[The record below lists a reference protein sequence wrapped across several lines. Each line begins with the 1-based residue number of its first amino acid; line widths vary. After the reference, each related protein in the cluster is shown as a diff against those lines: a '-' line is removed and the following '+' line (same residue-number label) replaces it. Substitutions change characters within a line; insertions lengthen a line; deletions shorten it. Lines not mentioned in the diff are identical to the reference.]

1 MIRQSGSI
9 VVLLSALGAGCA
21 SAQVPTEQLT
31 QSKAAIRAAEEVGAP
46 SQPAAALHLK
56 LARDQVK
63 AAESLIE
70 EGDTELARMILR
82 RAELDAEL
90 AVALAREERLQAEA
104 SEAVKRV
111 QELKQKAP

>member
-1 MIRQSGSI
+1 MLSQRGSI
-9 VVLLSALGAGCA
+9 VVLLSALGMGCA
-21 SAQVPTEQLT
+21 ATQVPSEQLT

-56 LARDQVK
+56 LARDQVT
-63 AAESLIE
+63 AAESLIR
-70 EGDTELARMILR
+70 EGDTEQAQMMLR

-90 AVALAREERLQAEA
+90 AVVLTREERLRAEA
-104 SEAVKRV
+104 SEAVRRV